1 MKFEKLYTLGD
12 CFDLFMLDLE
22 GRCSP
27 KTIDN
32 YDCHLRY
39 FRQFIESE
47 LSAKANNIKIN
58 TIKIT
63 DLHKYVKMLRG
74 RKKCETHLY
83 KPTENKPVTM
93 TTIRDY
99 CLDIKTF
106 FSFCYKNDYMDYDIT
121 KNWKLVK
128 REPVEKLPL
137 YQHEVDL
144 IESIF
149 KRKTENNIRNLCI
162 LHCGLDAG
170 MRSSEVINLKLKDI
184 NWKTNYIC
192 IEAGKGFKT
201 RYIPLSLRLK
211 DLLLKY
217 KLTYRYQNNDPNSY
231 FFFQLASQEPIN
243 DNVMKQV
250 YARIKKRTEVNR
262 LNHHLLRHTFASS
275 FMCGGGN
282 LETLRDIL
290 GHSSYNVTQI
300 YLHMSNK
307 YKSLSSDIYHLDR
320 RFMDIYYHG
329 R

>member
-1 MKFEKLYTLGD
+1 MENEKLYTLGD
-12 CFDLFMLDLE
+12 CMDLFMLDLE

-32 YDCHLRY
+32 YNHHLRY

-47 LSAKANNIKIN
+47 LSTKANNLKIN
-58 TIKIT
+58 TLKIT

-74 RKKCETHLY
+74 RKKCETHLF

-99 CLDIKTF
+99 TLDIKTF
-106 FSFCYKNDYMDYDIT
+106 LSFCYKNDYMSYDIT
-121 KNWKLVK
+121 KNWKLVN
-128 REPVEKLPL
+128 RESKEKLPL
-137 YQHEVDL
+137 YQYEVEL
-144 IESIF
+144 IENMF
-149 KRKTENNIRNLCI
+149 KGRTENNIRNLCI
-162 LHCGLDAG
+162 VHCGLDAG

-192 IEAGKGFKT
+192 IEGGKGFKT

-217 KLTYRYQNNDPNSY
+217 KLTYRYANSDPDSN
-231 FFFQLASQEPIN
+231 FFFQLKSSEPIN
-243 DNVMKQV
+243 NNVMKQI
-250 YARIKKRTEVNR
+250 YARIKKRTGITR

-290 GHSSYNVTQI
+290 GHSSYNVTQM

-307 YKSLSSDIYHLDR
+307 YKLLSQDIYQLDKK
-320 RFMDIYYHG
+320 FMDIYYHG